1 MNAVLMG
8 AARAFGSR
16 AARNGRDGRGF
27 GKSLAVA
34 ASAPYLARMIFSFD
48 AFVTDALFDR
58 AGRAAFALGDGTVRL
73 RTDEGFV
80 TVEAHGGPQ
89 MGGLG
94 GGAVLA
100 AAVHPSGLGVV
111 TGGDDGR
118 VVWSR
123 IDQGE
128 VIATLIAELKGKWIE
143 HVATSA
149 ASGLIAFTAGRE
161 VHVRDAADPAFAR
174 VFAHEKT
181 VSGLAFEPKGRRLA
195 SATYGGAQLWYAR
208 IADQKPTLLK
218 WAGSH
223 IAAAFSPDG
232 KFLISSMQENQL
244 HGWRLSDGKDMRMG
258 GYPAKIKSLAF
269 FDKGNLLATAGASGA
284 VIWPFAG
291 ANGPM
296 GKEAAEIG
304 FSRDSMV
311 VRVAGIDAQPVCLA
325 GQDNGKIWAAH
336 MRNGRI
342 ETLKAEKGAPI
353 SALSTSADGKFF
365 AWGDENGEAG
375 VLEIPDLSG
384 PRQFAG

>member
-1 MNAVLMG
+1 
-8 AARAFGSR
+8 
-16 AARNGRDGRGF
+16 
-27 GKSLAVA
+27 
-34 ASAPYLARMIFSFD
+34 MIFSFD
-48 AFVTDALFDR
+48 AFVTSALFDR
-58 AGRAAFALGDGTVRL
+58 FGRAMFALGDGTVRL
-73 RTDEGFV
+73 QTDEGFV
-80 TVEAHGGPQ
+80 TVEAHGGP
-89 MGGLG
+89 L

-100 AAVHPSGLGVV
+100 AAVHPSGVGIV

-123 IDQGE
+123 IEGGE
-128 VIATLIAELKGKWIE
+128 VVATLIAEVKNKWIE
-143 HVATSA
+143 HVAASA
-149 ASGLIAFTAGRE
+149 ASGLIAFTAGKD
-161 VHVRDAADPAFAR
+161 VHVRDAGDPAFAR

-181 VSGLAFEPKGRRLA
+181 VSGLTFEPKGRRLA
-195 SATYGGAQLWYAR
+195 SATYGGAYLWYAR
-208 IADQKPTLLK
+208 IADQKPAILK

-223 IAAAFSPDG
+223 IAVEFSPDG

-258 GYPAKIKSLAF
+258 GYPSKIKSVAF

-311 VRVAGIDAQPVCLA
+311 VRVAGIDAQPVCIA

-342 ETLKAEKGAPI
+342 ETLKAEKGASI
-353 SALSTSADGKFF
+353 SALSVSADGKKM
-365 AWGDENGEAG
+365 AWGDESGEAG